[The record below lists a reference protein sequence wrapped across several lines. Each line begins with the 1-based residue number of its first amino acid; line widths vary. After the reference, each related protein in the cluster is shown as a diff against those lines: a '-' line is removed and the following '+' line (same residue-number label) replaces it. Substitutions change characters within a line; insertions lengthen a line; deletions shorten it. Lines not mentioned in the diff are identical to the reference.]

1 MSNFIDFEKIVI
13 HNFGS
18 YGHTE
23 LELKD
28 KGFCLVSGRNNFKKD
43 NALSNGSGKSFIW
56 SAICYTI
63 TGETVQGLKT
73 NLKNINIEDDNK
85 CYTTLTFKVNS
96 DEYEITRVAEP
107 KSDLRIIKN
116 GADLSGKTFRDS
128 EKKLGDLLPDLTK
141 DLITSTIIIG
151 QGMPNKFSSFSPS
164 GRKELLEKLTKSDFM
179 IEDIKNRVT
188 TRQQE
193 LDKKINDCDISL
205 AANRAKLEAANNE
218 LQKVENE
225 LKNTI
230 KPDFETEIKNSDQL
244 LKEIDADILKFTEA
258 RKAVDTQIEV
268 TNNGL
273 LAVANEKAEKLRM
286 LSESYHTAI
295 DPVNQ
300 EKLTAET
307 TIRNLTAEVAR
318 LKAVKDTC
326 PTCGQKLPGAVKP
339 DTTAQ
344 EAKIKTLTES
354 LTPLK
359 NRITEI
365 NTKSA
370 EYKQQIE
377 AEVAEKE
384 TELNATLTGLKK
396 ERNRIIDEIN
406 DSTQS
411 FNTEKEKNNKLIYD
425 KANWDIRQK
434 ALEKSR
440 SEFNEVITDMSN
452 LVSLTEKAKVDLQA
466 HLAVV
471 KKMDSLVKR
480 DFRGYLLTNIINYID
495 KKAKDYSETVF
506 GTRDLNVYL
515 DGNALD
521 ISYCSKM
528 FDNLS
533 GGEKQRVDLILQFAI
548 RDMLNIYLNSSANI
562 LVLDEI
568 TDFLDKTSCNAV
580 MKLIEKELTTIESV
594 FIVSHHASELEL
606 PIDSEIKI
614 IKNAE
619 GISEVY

>member
-1 MSNFIDFEKIVI
+1 MANFIDFEKIII

-23 LELKD
+23 LDVKG
-28 KGFCLVSGRNNFKKD
+28 KGFCLVSGQNNFKKD

-63 TGETVQGLKT
+63 TGETIQGLKT
-73 NLKNINIEDDNK
+73 NLKNINIEDDDK
-85 CYTTLTFKVNS
+85 CYTTLIFKVNT
-96 DEYEITRVAEP
+96 DEYEITRTAEP
-107 KSDLRIIKN
+107 KSELKIIKN
-116 GADLSGKTFRDS
+116 GADVSGKTFRES
-128 EKKLGDLLPDLTK
+128 EKKLGELLPDLTR
-141 DLITSTIIIG
+141 DLIASTIIIG

-188 TRQQE
+188 ARQTE
-193 LDKKINDCDISL
+193 LEKKVNDCDISL
-205 AANRAKLEAANNE
+205 AANKAKLETAE
-218 LQKVENE
+218 KE
-225 LKNTI
+225 LKKAEDEINNTV
-230 KPDFETEIKNSDQL
+230 KPNFEADIEASDKL
-244 LKEIDADILKFTEA
+244 LKSIDKDITKLSEA
-258 RKAVDTQIEV
+258 RKAVDTQIES

-307 TIRNLTAEVAR
+307 TIRNLQAEVTR

-339 DTTAQ
+339 DTSSQ
-344 EAKIKTLTES
+344 EAQIKTLNES
-354 LTPLK
+354 LIPLR

-365 NTKSA
+365 NAKSA

-377 AEVAEKE
+377 TEIAEKE
-384 TELNATLTGLKK
+384 VKLNTALTELKK
-396 ERNRIIDEIN
+396 ERGRIVDEIN
-406 DSTQS
+406 DDTQS
-411 FNTEKEKNNKLIYD
+411 YNVEKERYNKLVYD
-425 KANWDIRQK
+425 KANWDIHQK
-434 ALEKSR
+434 ALNKTIADL
-440 SEFNEVITDMSN
+440 NEAIT
-452 LVSLTEKAKVDLQA
+452 SLNNMITLTDNAKVEFQA

-471 KKMDSLVKR
+471 RKMDSLAKR
-480 DFRGYLLTNIINYID
+480 DFRGYLLTNIIGYID
-495 KKAKDYSETVF
+495 KKAKDYSEIVF
-506 GTRDLNVYL
+506 GTRDLKVYL

-521 ISYCSKM
+521 ISYAGKM

-533 GGEKQRVDLILQFAI
+533 GGEKQRVDLILQFAL
-548 RDMLNIYLNSSANI
+548 RDMLNVYLNSGANI

-568 TDFLDKTSCNAV
+568 TDFLDKTSCAAI

-606 PIDSEIKI
+606 PIDSEIKVV
-614 IKNAE
+614 KDTN
-619 GISEVY
+619 GISQII

>member
-244 LKEIDADILKFTEA
+244 LKEIDADILKLTES

-273 LAVANEKAEKLRM
+273 LTVANEKAEKLRM

-521 ISYCSKM
+521 ISYCGKM